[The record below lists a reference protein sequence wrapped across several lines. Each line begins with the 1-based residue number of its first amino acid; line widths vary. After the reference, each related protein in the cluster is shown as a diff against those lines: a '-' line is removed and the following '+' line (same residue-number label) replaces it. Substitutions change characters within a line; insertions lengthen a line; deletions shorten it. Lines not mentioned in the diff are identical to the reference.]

1 MYILPLAAVKSGRSE
16 IVASDE
22 RNDDKVECSSALSI
36 DNGSTV
42 AIVELEVVDA
52 FSNAVGRISKNYV
65 YIYSSCYKMLCIG
78 YFLLPLTW
86 YNIE

>member
-1 MYILPLAAVKSGRSE
+1 MMCAIIIYVKPLQRSTLYVHMYTLPLAAVKSGRSE

-65 YIYSSCYKMLCIG
+65 YKYI
-78 YFLLPLTW
+78 
-86 YNIE
+86 